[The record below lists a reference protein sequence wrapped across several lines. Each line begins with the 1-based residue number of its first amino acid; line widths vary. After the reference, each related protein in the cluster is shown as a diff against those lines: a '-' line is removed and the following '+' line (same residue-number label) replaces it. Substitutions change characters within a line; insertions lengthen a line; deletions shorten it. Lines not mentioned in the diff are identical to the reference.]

1 MIDKEDISHLNLP
14 NPGAVTVSF
23 LGKDGI
29 EVDEKEAL
37 VKIVDLSYDHENVST
52 KYYIMYG
59 RGEIID
65 PYQADFVYSKNK
77 ISTMYKYRKVSDQ
90 CFKLYKKYLETKNR
104 IHFTQARRLLME
116 N

>member
-1 MIDKEDISHLNLP
+1 MKNEDISHLNLP
-14 NPGAVTVSF
+14 DPGTVAISF
-23 LGKDGI
+23 IGKDGA
-29 EVDEKEAL
+29 EVDEKEGS
-37 VKIVDLSYDHENVST
+37 VKIVECSYDHENVST

-65 PYQADFVYSKNK
+65 PYQADFRHSRKK
-77 ISTMYKYRKVSDQ
+77 LATMYKYRKVSDQ

>member
-1 MIDKEDISHLNLP
+1 MKNEDISHLNLP
-14 NPGAVTVSF
+14 DPGTVAISF
-23 LGKDGI
+23 IGKDGA
-29 EVDEKEAL
+29 EVDEKQGL
-37 VKIVDLSYDHENVST
+37 VKIVECSYDHENVST

-65 PYQADFVYSKNK
+65 PYQADFRHSRKK
-77 ISTMYKYRKVSDQ
+77 LATMYKYRKVSDQ

>member
-1 MIDKEDISHLNLP
+1 MKNEDISHLNIP
-14 NPGAVTVSF
+14 SAGQITVSF
-23 LGKDGI
+23 LGRGGG

-37 VKIVDLSYDHENVST
+37 AKVVDCSYDHENIST

-65 PYQADFVYSKNK
+65 PYQADSGYSKLQMGR
-77 ISTMYKYRKVSDQ
+77 MYKYKKVSEK
-90 CFKLYKKYLETKNR
+90 CFNHYLKYRQTKNR
-104 IHFTQARRLLME
+104 IHFTTARRLLME